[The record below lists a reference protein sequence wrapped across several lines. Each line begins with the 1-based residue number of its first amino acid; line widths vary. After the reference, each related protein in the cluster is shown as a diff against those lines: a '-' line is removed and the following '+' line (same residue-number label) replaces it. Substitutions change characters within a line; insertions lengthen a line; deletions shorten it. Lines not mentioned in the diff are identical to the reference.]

1 MNAENKSSEEKAI
14 TLADLW
20 RVLLTALPL
29 MIIVGVLIVGLGYAY
44 RKVTYRPTYTSKGSF
59 FVLRDLDGIEQK
71 LSSEASLAIGL
82 TPSFLDIVTSDYV
95 YEHTAE
101 KLNETGYQISGKQ
114 VKNSIT
120 VTIAEKSIVVP
131 VRAAALKAEDAEELL
146 AVFMETAMNR
156 VNELFRMENE
166 KTFVSYCDHPS
177 AAYESS
183 SFGMVRILLIGLLGM
198 IVAYGIYLILDM
210 VDDRIRTG
218 EDLADVAGLTLL
230 GIIPDALTSEQKYTY
245 KYGRKYAKHYGRY
258 GVSGTQKKKE
268 GK

>member
-1 MNAENKSSEEKAI
+1 M
-14 TLADLW
+14 DLSP
-20 RVLLTALPL
+20 LTA
-29 MIIVGVLIVGLGYAY
+29 
-44 RKVTYRPTYTSKGSF
+44 
-59 FVLRDLDGIEQK
+59 
-71 LSSEASLAIGL
+71 
-82 TPSFLDIVTSDYV
+82 
-95 YEHTAE
+95 
-101 KLNETGYQISGKQ
+101 
-114 VKNSIT
+114 
-120 VTIAEKSIVVP
+120 
-131 VRAAALKAEDAEELL
+131 
-146 AVFMETAMNR
+146 FMETAMNR
-156 VNELFRMENE
+156 VNELFRMEGE

-198 IVAYGIYLILDM
+198 IVVYGIYLILDM

-218 EDLADVAGLTLL
+218 EDLADVAGLNLL

>member
-1 MNAENKSSEEKAI
+1 MNAENKNTEEKAI

-131 VRAAALKAEDAEELL
+131 VRAAASKTEDAEELL

-198 IVAYGIYLILDM
+198 IVVYGIYLILDM

>member
-1 MNAENKSSEEKAI
+1 MNTTNTNKEEKAI
-14 TLADLW
+14 TFSDLW

-29 MIIVGVLIVGLGYAY
+29 MLIVGIIFVGVGYAY
-44 RKVTYRPTYTSKGSF
+44 RKVTYHPQYTSKGSF
-59 FVLRDLDGIEQK
+59 FILRDLEGIEQK

-95 YEHTAE
+95 YENTAK
-101 KLNETGYQISGKQ
+101 KLNETGYQISSRQ
-114 VKNSIT
+114 VRASVS

-131 VRAAALKAEDAEELL
+131 VRAAAPNAEDAENLL

-156 VNELFRMENE
+156 VNELFRMEDE

-177 AAYESS
+177 KAYESS
-183 SFGMVRILLIGLLGM
+183 SFGMIRILLIALLGM
-198 IVAYGIYLILDM
+198 IVVYGVYLVLDL

-218 EDLADVAGLTLL
+218 EDVADVAGLTLL
-230 GIIPDALTSEQKYTY
+230 GIVPDADTSERKYTY

-258 GVSGTQKKKE
+258 GGTGSQKKE
-268 GK
+268 G